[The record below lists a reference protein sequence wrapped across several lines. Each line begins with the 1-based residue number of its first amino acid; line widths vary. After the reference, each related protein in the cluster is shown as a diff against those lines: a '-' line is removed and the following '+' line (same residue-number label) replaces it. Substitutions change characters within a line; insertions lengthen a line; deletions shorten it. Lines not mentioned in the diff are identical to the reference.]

1 MLDIRIPNLEH
12 QSSNLDNRTSNI
24 ETMNYLYLIALTT
37 GLVSSLHCVGM
48 CGPLALALPVGRLS
62 RFNAFFAKILYNLGR
77 ISTYS
82 MLGLIFGFIGENI
95 FLFNLQQKLSIIL
108 GVVLLI
114 IIFFQN
120 DWLITIIPSPLRR
133 GIKGEVNFR
142 FISFLKSKIA
152 KFINPKS
159 LLGFYTLGLL
169 NGLLPCAMIYV
180 ALTGATVSA
189 SLTEGMI
196 YMAFFGLGTAP
207 AMFAISQFSS
217 IIKKAKYIRK
227 ITPIYSIVVS
237 IFLIIRG
244 LNLGI
249 PYLSPQVSESK
260 AAITVC
266 HGK

>member
-1 MLDIRIPNLEH
+1 
-12 QSSNLDNRTSNI
+12 
-24 ETMNYLYLIALTT
+24 MNYLYLIALTT

-62 RFNAFFAKILYNLGR
+62 RFNALFAKILYNLGR

-95 FLFNLQQKLSIIL
+95 FLFNLQQKLSIVL
-108 GVVLLI
+108 GVILLI

-120 DWLITIIPSPLRR
+120 DWLKELPLVR
-133 GIKGEVNFR
+133 GFVSKPKGIGGLLHSFV
-142 FISFLKSKIA
+142 SFLKSKIA

-207 AMFAISQFSS
+207 AMFAISQFSG

-227 ITPIYSIVVS
+227 ITPIYSIIIS

-249 PYLSPQVSESK
+249 PYLSPQISESK